1 VGPPPGSA
9 VDGPAGQAG
18 YIPKANGKRRALG
31 VPVIVVRVL
40 QAWVVNELEPEWE
53 ARFEPR
59 SYGFRPGR
67 GCHDAIGA
75 IFQVAKGANPARQW
89 VLDAD
94 LTAAFDRIDH
104 HRLLD
109 TIGEFPVRERIAGW
123 LKAGVVES
131 GLFAAAEAGTPQ
143 GGVISPLLLNVAL
156 HGMEHAAGAR
166 YGRVGPRAAAARRNS
181 PVLIRYAD
189 DLVALCHSRQ
199 QAEQIKAQLVAWL
212 RPRGLAFN
220 EDKTR
225 IACLDEGFDF
235 LGFTVRRYRGT
246 LLITPSKQAVRRIRE
261 RLRTEMRSL
270 RGTKAEAVIAR
281 LNPIIRGW
289 AAYYRNAV
297 SSKVFTDLDHYM
309 WQLTYKWAR
318 RTHPNKPTRWIVRRY
333 FGAFNKSRR
342 DRWVFG
348 DRVSGAYLLKFAWT
362 RIVRHQ
368 MVMGT
373 ASPDDPAL
381 TDYWNHSAAQG
392 NTAAHRR
399 HQAAAT
405 ARAARSLR
413 TMRTATPARRPP
425 ATNPRRMG
433 TVAGGHPQGDHQEFH
448 HLAGTG
454 TGSIRPPSHPYTLPP
469 TAARHTISPPRAC
482 LSRMHGNRA
491 RRFWG
496 GRAQQC
502 DRPTRP

>member
-1 VGPPPGSA
+1 VGGATES
-9 VDGPAGQAG
+9 
-18 YIPKANGKRRALG
+18 
-31 VPVIVVRVL
+31 
-40 QAWVVNELEPEWE
+40 
-53 ARFEPR
+53 R

-109 TIGEFPVRERIAGW
+109 TIGEFPARERIAGW
-123 LKAGVVES
+123 LKAGVVEN
-131 GLFAAAEAGTPQ
+131 GLFAATGAGTPQ

-166 YGRVGPRAAAARRNS
+166 YDRLGPRAAAARRNS

-199 QAEQIKAQLVAWL
+199 QAEQITAQLVAWL
-212 RPRGLAFN
+212 RPRARGLALN

-246 LLITPSKQAVRRIRE
+246 LLITPSKQAVRRIRG
-261 RLRTEMRSL
+261 RLRIEMRSL
-270 RGTKAEAVIAR
+270 RGTNAAAVIAR
-281 LNPIIRGW
+281 LNPIIGGW
-289 AAYYRNAV
+289 AAYYRNVV

-318 RTHPNKPTRWIVRRY
+318 HTHPNKPTRWIVRRY

-368 MVMGT
+368 MVTGT
-373 ASPDDPAL
+373 ASPDDPIL
-381 TDYWNHSAAQG
+381 TDHWKPAAQG
-392 NTAAHRR
+392 NTATHRR
-399 HQAAAT
+399 HQAAAAT
-405 ARAARSLR
+405 RPSMAVARDADSCSCTPTTRHKPQPNGR
-413 TMRTATPARRPP
+413 CGWRPPARRSPRTPSPYGNGHRIHPTSVTSTHAAVHGSP
-425 ATNPRRMG
+425 A
-433 TVAGGHPQGDHQEFH
+433 HHQPAIGLLEPD
-448 HLAGTG
+448 AWKSCTS
-454 TGSIRPPSHPYTLPP
+454 GSE
-469 TAARHTISPPRAC
+469 
-482 LSRMHGNRA
+482 
-491 RRFWG
+491 G

-502 DRPTRP
+502 ARPIRHDRTRVRAFRPHVGRPHYGSPASAGSASVAHAHRHRLRSQTSIL